1 MADYLYLTERNKQL
15 LLKKARTA
23 HSKTIL
29 YQAPSEELLRFALE
43 KTNVHIVTGMEK
55 LHPKDHTHYV
65 RSGLDQ
71 VLCKIATQHHK
82 TIGFDF
88 MDILNSA
95 DRGRL
100 MARIRFNLKLCRKY
114 KVQTKFFDSSNHIS
128 EPDLQTFLRVLE
140 KEKKS

>member
-23 HSKTIL
+23 HSMTIV
-29 YQAPSEELLRFALE
+29 YRAHSEELLRFALE
-43 KTNVHIVTGMEK
+43 KTNIHMVIGMEK

-71 VLCKIATQHHK
+71 VLCQIAAQCHK

-88 MDILNSA
+88 ADILNSA
-95 DRGRL
+95 DRGKL
-100 MARIRFNLKLCRKY
+100 MARMKFNLKLCRKY
-114 KVQTKFFDSSNHIS
+114 KVKVQFFDSSNRIS
-128 EPDLQTFLRVLE
+128 EDLPAFFRVLE
-140 KEKKS
+140 KEKTPY